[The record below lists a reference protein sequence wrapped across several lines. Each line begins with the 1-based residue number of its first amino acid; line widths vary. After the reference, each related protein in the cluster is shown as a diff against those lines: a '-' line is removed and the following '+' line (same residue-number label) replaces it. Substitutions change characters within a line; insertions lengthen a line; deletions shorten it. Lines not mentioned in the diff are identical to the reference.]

1 MNIKNV
7 HILEDRAILYING
20 EDSKNFLQNLISND
34 INKVS
39 DTNSC
44 FASLLT
50 AQGKFLYEF
59 MIINHKSGFLIDCE
73 KSQAD
78 GLFKQLTL
86 YKLRSKVEILNLSNE
101 FVVAAFSYEKFLTF
115 DEAKDQSGYTLKYRE
130 DPIFLDP
137 RNKHLGARLIINLEK
152 LYLSLK
158 KLDLHDANLKEYYSL
173 SHRLGIVPK
182 DLNKLKD
189 KLFGIECNFE
199 ELNGIDFKKGCYVGQ
214 ENTARIKLKNKLSKR
229 LFPINLI
236 LKCLWK
242 THKMGHTPLIYLH
255 PYEITL
261 NKNFW
266 IKWNELSFL
275 PLYKRLYWWLRQNQ
289 WARFG
294 HHQIENKLDKIC
306 SHFEHRGP
314 MRDLLLNSN

>member
-7 HILEDRAILYING
+7 YILDDRAILYISG
-20 EDSKNFLQNLISND
+20 EDSKEFLQNLISND

-39 DTNSC
+39 DVNSS
-44 FASLLT
+44 FSSLLT
-50 AQGKFLYEF
+50 PQGKFLYEF
-59 MIINHKSGFLIDCE
+59 IIVKHKSGYILDCE
-73 KSQAD
+73 KPQAEE
-78 GLFKQLTL
+78 LFKQLSL

-101 FVVAAFSYEKFLTF
+101 FVVAAFSHEKFLTF
-115 DEAKDQSGYTLKYRE
+115 DEAKDQPGYTIKYRE

-137 RNKHLGARLIINLEK
+137 RNKNLGARLIINLEK

-173 SHRLGIVPK
+173 SHSLGIVPK

-229 LFPINLI
+229 LFPINVINGKLHEGEKINKEGFEIGKVLI
-236 LKCLWK
+236 NTEYPFALIKFLEIKFDENIQFK
-242 THKMGHTPLIYLH
+242 TKEALINIKKPH
-255 PYEITL
+255 
-261 NKNFW
+261 W
-266 IKWNELSFL
+266 IK
-275 PLYKRLYWWLRQNQ
+275 
-289 WARFG
+289 
-294 HHQIENKLDKIC
+294 I
-306 SHFEHRGP
+306 
-314 MRDLLLNSN
+314 

>member
-7 HILEDRAILYING
+7 YILDDRAILYING
-20 EDSKNFLQNLISND
+20 EDAKEFLQNLISKD

-39 DTNSC
+39 DVNSC
-44 FASLLT
+44 FSSLLT
-50 AQGKFLYEF
+50 PQGKFLYEF
-59 MIINHKSGFLIDCE
+59 IIVKHKSGYLLDCE
-73 KSQAD
+73 NPQAKE
-78 GLFKQLTL
+78 LFTQLSL

-101 FVVAAFSYEKFLTF
+101 FVVAAFSHEKFLTF
-115 DEAKDQSGYTLKYRE
+115 DTAKDQPGYTIKYRE

-137 RNKHLGARLIINLEK
+137 RNKNLGARLIINLEK

-158 KLDLHDANLKEYYSL
+158 KLDLHNAELKEYYSL

-229 LFPINLI
+229 LMPIEIIEGNLSENESI
-236 LKCLWK
+236 YNNEIEIGKVLIDSDYPFALIKYLNENFDEKASFK
-242 THKMGHTPLIYLH
+242 TKEASIN
-255 PYEITL
+255 I
-261 NKNFW
+261 NKPDW
-266 IKWNELSFL
+266 IKN
-275 PLYKRLYWWLRQNQ
+275 
-289 WARFG
+289 
-294 HHQIENKLDKIC
+294 
-306 SHFEHRGP
+306 
-314 MRDLLLNSN
+314 

>member
-7 HILEDRAILYING
+7 YILDDRAILYING
-20 EDSKNFLQNLISND
+20 EDTKKFLQNLISND

-39 DTNSC
+39 DVNSC
-44 FASLLT
+44 FSSLLT
-50 AQGKFLYEF
+50 PQGKFLYEF
-59 MIINHKSGFLIDCE
+59 IIVKHKSGYLLDCE
-73 KSQAD
+73 KPQAEE
-78 GLFKQLTL
+78 LFKQLSL

-101 FVVAAFSYEKFLTF
+101 FVVAAFSHEKFLTF
-115 DEAKDQSGYTLKYRE
+115 DEAKDKSGYTIKYRE

-137 RNKHLGARLIINLEK
+137 RNKELGARLIINLEK

-173 SHRLGIVPK
+173 SHSLGIVPK

-236 LKCLWK
+236 SGKLHKGESIYNNEIEIGKVLIESEYPFALIKYLNEHFDEKVNFK
-242 THKMGHTPLIYLH
+242 TKEASIN
-255 PYEITL
+255 I
-261 NKNFW
+261 NKPDW
-266 IKWNELSFL
+266 IKN
-275 PLYKRLYWWLRQNQ
+275 
-289 WARFG
+289 
-294 HHQIENKLDKIC
+294 
-306 SHFEHRGP
+306 
-314 MRDLLLNSN
+314 